1 MSTEEEQSTESASDD
16 GNGFSLKVLLVGLLG
31 AFFVTTILPGCFTV
45 LCVVVGIAVGLTV
58 DPGAGLYAGFGLFLG
73 GSFLGILVM
82 LIVDYEPSKKS
93 DDS

>member
-1 MSTEEEQSTESASDD
+1 MSTEEEQSTEGTSDD
-16 GNGFSLKVLLVGLLG
+16 GNGFSLKALLVGLLG
-31 AFFVTTILPGCFTV
+31 AFVVTTILPSCFTIF
-45 LCVVVGIAVGLTV
+45 CVAVGIAVGLTV

-82 LIVDYEPSKKS
+82 LIVDYEPSKKP

>member
-1 MSTEEEQSTESASDD
+1 MSTDEEQSTEGTSDD

-31 AFFVTTILPGCFTV
+31 AFFITTILPGCFTIF
-45 LCVVVGIAVGLTV
+45 CVVVGIVVGLTV

-82 LIVDYEPSKKS
+82 LILEYEPSNKS